1 MSRWHSY
8 LNSAKE
14 ILSLYNGEE
23 PFASFLKKYFSGH
36 KKFGSTDRKQ
46 VSHLCYCYFRLG
58 KALPNLPV
66 EDRIL
71 TALFFCTT
79 TSNQLLGQIR
89 PEWNDNV
96 TLSVDEKYKL
106 VGNTF
111 SNPYI
116 FPWEKEL
123 TVGINFEQFCNSF
136 FIQPDLFLRMRPG
149 KEVLVKEKLLK
160 ADIAFRSMLPSAIS
174 IATTVKLDEI
184 IEPDKEAVVQ
194 DYSSQRVAEFIE
206 VVNAELGRRR
216 QSDGVRVWD
225 CCAASGGKSIMAKD
239 ILGNIEL
246 TVSDIRE
253 SILSNLKKRFAVA
266 GIKHYKSF
274 IADLTEPVSILSN
287 NQFDLIVADVPC
299 TGSGTWS
306 RTPEQLYYFD
316 ENRIEEYCQL
326 QKKIITTIISHLIP
340 GGHLLYITCSV
351 FKKENEDVID
361 FIKEKFHLELIKM
374 EILKG
379 YDKKADTMFAALLKK
394 PL

>member
-89 PEWNDNV
+89 PGWNDNV

-106 VGNTF
+106 VSNTF
-111 SNPYI
+111 SNADI

-123 TVGINFEQFCNSF
+123 AGGINFEQFCNSF

-174 IATTVKLDEI
+174 IATTVKLDDI
-184 IEPDKEAVVQ
+184 IEPDKEAVFQ
-194 DYSSQRVAEFIE
+194 NYSSKRVAEFIE
-206 VVNAELGRRR
+206 VFNAEL
-216 QSDGVRVWD
+216 
-225 CCAASGGKSIMAKD
+225 
-239 ILGNIEL
+239 
-246 TVSDIRE
+246 
-253 SILSNLKKRFAVA
+253 
-266 GIKHYKSF
+266 
-274 IADLTEPVSILSN
+274 
-287 NQFDLIVADVPC
+287 
-299 TGSGTWS
+299 
-306 RTPEQLYYFD
+306 
-316 ENRIEEYCQL
+316 
-326 QKKIITTIISHLIP
+326 
-340 GGHLLYITCSV
+340 
-351 FKKENEDVID
+351 
-361 FIKEKFHLELIKM
+361 
-374 EILKG
+374 
-379 YDKKADTMFAALLKK
+379 
-394 PL
+394 

>member
-58 KALPNLPV
+58 KALPNLP
-66 EDRIL
+66 
-71 TALFFCTT
+71 TT

-89 PEWNDNV
+89 PGWNDNV

-106 VGNTF
+106 VSNTF
-111 SNPYI
+111 SNADI

-123 TVGINFEQFCNSF
+123 AGGINFEQFCNSF

-253 SILSNLKKRFAVA
+253 FILSNLKKRFAVA

-351 FKKENEDVID
+351 FAAENELQVAY
-361 FIKEKFHLELIKM
+361 M
-374 EILKG
+374 
-379 YDKKADTMFAALLKK
+379 YLKK
-394 PL
+394 RMKMLLILSKKNSILN

>member
-58 KALPNLPV
+58 KALPNLPT

-106 VGNTF
+106 VSNTF
-111 SNPYI
+111 SNADI

-123 TVGINFEQFCNSF
+123 AGGINFEQFCNSF
-136 FIQPDLFLRMRPG
+136 FIQPDFFLRMRPG

-160 ADIAFRSMLPSAIS
+160 ADMAFRSMLPSAIS

-266 GIKHYKSF
+266 GIKGYKNF
-274 IADLTEPVSILSN
+274 VADLTKPVSILSN

-316 ENRIEEYCQL
+316 ENRIDEYSQL
-326 QKKIITTIISHLIP
+326 QKKIITTIIYHLIP

-351 FKKENEDVID
+351 FKNENEDVID